1 MDKTIR
7 GLLILLAMSVFLV
20 GSALAAAFPS
30 GATISGVTNMGRL
43 PVNTTNAVPMYA
55 GNITRV
61 TLDTSMS
68 TFRWAGLFGNAS
80 GTIKLGDSSSFVMF
94 NWAALANMVYASTT
108 AGTVDWNTMADAV
121 RADMTAEF
129 PFVNSGGSSDGY
141 NTTFTGSP
149 ESIGSN
155 IFTLS
160 SDYAPTLNVTAANWK
175 TYSLKDGANKVVL
188 AGKVMQKSQAYN
200 GNTVDFQ
207 MIIPENGIEN
217 EAATNWNLW
226 VELI

>member
-7 GLLILLAMSVFLV
+7 GLLILLAMSVLLM
-20 GSALAAAFPS
+20 GTALAAAYPS
-30 GATISGVTNMGRL
+30 GATISGTTNMGRL
-43 PVNTTNAVPMYA
+43 PVNTTNAVPLYA

-61 TLDTSMS
+61 LLDTSMS

-80 GTIKLGDSSSFVMF
+80 GTIKLGDNTAAVMF

-108 AGTVDWNTMADAV
+108 AGTVDWATLQDAV
-121 RADMTAEF
+121 RADMTTPF
-129 PFVNSGGSSDGY
+129 PWINAGGDSDGY
-141 NTTFTGSP
+141 NTTFTGGS

-160 SDYAPTLNVTAANWK
+160 SDYAPTLNSTAAFWK
-175 TYSLKDGANKVVL
+175 TYSLKDDNDKVVF
-188 AGKVMQKSQAYN
+188 AGKVVQKSQAYN
-200 GNTVDFQ
+200 GQTVDFQ

-217 EAATNWNLW
+217 EAVANWNLW